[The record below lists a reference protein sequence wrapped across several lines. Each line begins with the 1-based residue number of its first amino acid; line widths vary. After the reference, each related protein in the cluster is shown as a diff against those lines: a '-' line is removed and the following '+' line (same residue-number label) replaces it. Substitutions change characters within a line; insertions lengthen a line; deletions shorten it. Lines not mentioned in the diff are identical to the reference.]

1 MEGRPVGYG
10 EREYAEKKGA
20 FEKLRQTLAGTDR
33 MAVLRVKDAVCGW
46 GQYRKGVYSVHIYD
60 AVANHGVATL
70 GEFEDWLR
78 LHVPEAVP
86 AG

>member
-1 MEGRPVGYG
+1 M
-10 EREYAEKKGA
+10 
-20 FEKLRQTLAGTDR
+20 
-33 MAVLRVKDAVCGW
+33 RV
-46 GQYRKGVYSVHIYD
+46 GQYRKGADNGHVYD

-78 LHVPEAVP
+78 LHVHEAVP

>member
-1 MEGRPVGYG
+1 
-10 EREYAEKKGA
+10 
-20 FEKLRQTLAGTDR
+20 

-70 GEFEDWLR
+70 GEFEDCLR
-78 LHVPEAVP
+78 LHVPKAVP